1 MSLKE
6 EKVNGYLDNI
16 CSLIKNKRVHEE
28 IKSEIKAHLEELERG
43 YERDGKR
50 EDEATDL
57 ALKSLGNPK
66 EIGKNLNKIHSAKI
80 DFKLII
86 TACFLI
92 IFGFLGIAT
101 FNKGQSSLIIGNT
114 YFMKNIVYVIVGIIF
129 FITGL
134 LWDFRKMKKYSIFL
148 YCVSLI
154 IEIWSYGKVNIPTG
168 RMVSSPFMLL
178 VPYMTLFA
186 LSGLYIKVNWNKK
199 INVAIAIILGLIPL
213 GAMRLDMRSIPMY
226 LCYSIVLMTLIY
238 FNSKNKIILFITGI
252 MEIIIFLGTNS
263 LIPKN
268 FIIGFGLNKIIFS
281 QVKFIG
287 ASNLGVETGLGMF
300 YPLLNIIY
308 NYGWLFGVVT
318 TLSLLYFTWRIIR
331 IPYLVKSIYGKSIS
345 ASISIIISVQIIWS
359 ILMNLNIVPFV
370 QLSTIFITYSG
381 VEMIL
386 NLFLIGLLINIY
398 KGRTLTQ

>member
-6 EKVNGYLDNI
+6 DEVNGYLDNI

-28 IKSEIKAHLEELERG
+28 VKSEIKAHLEELERG

-50 EDEATDL
+50 EEEATDL

-86 TACFLI
+86 TACFLV

-101 FNKGQSSLIIGNT
+101 FDKGQSSIMGNT
-114 YFMKNIVYVIVGIIF
+114 YLMNNIVYIIIGIIF
-129 FITGL
+129 FIIGL
-134 LWDFRKMKKYSIFL
+134 LWDFRKIKKYSIFL
-148 YCVSLI
+148 YCIALI
-154 IEIWSYGKVNIPTG
+154 IEIWSYIRINIPTG
-168 RMVSSPFMLL
+168 RMASSPFMLL

-186 LSGLYIKVNWNKK
+186 LSGLYIKINWNKK

-213 GAMRLDMRSIPMY
+213 EAMRLDIESLPMY
-226 LCYSIVLMTLIY
+226 VCYSIVLMTLIY
-238 FNSKNKIILFITGI
+238 FNSKNKIIIFITGI
-252 MEIIIFLGTNS
+252 MEIIIFLGTN
-263 LIPKN
+263 LVRKKIIITGYFELNNIFDKAK
-268 FIIGFGLNKIIFS
+268 IIGTGTKVGDSVLGLH
-281 QVKFIG
+281 
-287 ASNLGVETGLGMF
+287 
-300 YPLLNIIY
+300 YPLVNIIY

-318 TLSLLYFTWRIIR
+318 ILSLLYFTWRIIR

>member
-6 EKVNGYLDNI
+6 DKVNGYLDNI

-28 IKSEIKAHLEELERG
+28 VKSEIKAHLEELERG

-50 EDEATDL
+50 EEEATDL

-86 TACFLI
+86 TACFLV
-92 IFGFLGIAT
+92 IFGFLGVAT
-101 FNKGQSSLIIGNT
+101 FDKGQSSIMGNT
-114 YFMKNIVYVIVGIIF
+114 YLMNNIVYIIIGIIF
-129 FITGL
+129 FIIGL
-134 LWDFRKMKKYSIFL
+134 LWDFRKIKKYSIFL
-148 YCVSLI
+148 YCIALI
-154 IEIWSYGKVNIPTG
+154 IEIWSYIRINIPTG
-168 RMVSSPFMLL
+168 RMASSPFMLL

-186 LSGLYIKVNWNKK
+186 LSGLYIKINWNKK

-213 GAMRLDMRSIPMY
+213 EAMRLDIESLPMY
-226 LCYSIVLMTLIY
+226 VCYSIVLMTLIY
-238 FNSKNKIILFITGI
+238 FNSKNKIIIFITGI
-252 MEIIIFLGTNS
+252 MEIIIFLGTN
-263 LIPKN
+263 LVRKKIIITGYFELNNIFDKAK
-268 FIIGFGLNKIIFS
+268 IIGTGTKVGDLVLGLH
-281 QVKFIG
+281 
-287 ASNLGVETGLGMF
+287 
-300 YPLLNIIY
+300 YPLVNIIY

-318 TLSLLYFTWRIIR
+318 ILSLLYFTWRIIR